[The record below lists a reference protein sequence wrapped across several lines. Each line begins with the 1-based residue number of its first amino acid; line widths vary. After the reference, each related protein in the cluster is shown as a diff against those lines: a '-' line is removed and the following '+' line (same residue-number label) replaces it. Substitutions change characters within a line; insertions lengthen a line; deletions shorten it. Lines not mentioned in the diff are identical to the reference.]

1 MDATGVTELNEF
13 LVLDAVRSAGELT
26 RPELGER
33 LGLSQASVS
42 RIVKRLLADD
52 VITEYAGKTEGPG
65 RNRAILRFNAR
76 AGAVLAVDL
85 GGTKCHGALAD
96 LAGDILDEDYRR
108 TFEHPEA
115 ADTLLASI
123 ASLRAA
129 ADRAGLPVRAVAV
142 GIPALLDPDT
152 GLAVA
157 GPNLGWDGF
166 DLTGVLKSALAEPF
180 TVDNDV
186 NLAALGQ
193 AWRGEGR
200 GASSFVT
207 LSLGT
212 GIGGAVVLDGR
223 VVRGRHNAAGEIGYL
238 LSAPGELRRGTGG
251 PALES
256 RAAGPAIAARARE
269 LAAQD
274 PSGTVLDPAGA
285 TGADVFAAAAAGDP
299 VAAAVL
305 DETVEYVA
313 MAIANITAVLDPQ
326 RVILDGSVGRA
337 LEPYVPRIAELVGR
351 STFAAPEVVVSRLG
365 PNATVVGAIAGALA
379 LERRSTTPAALS
391 FAPGIP
397 SRES

>member
-26 RPELGER
+26 RSELGER

-42 RIVKRLLADD
+42 RIVKRLLADQI
-52 VITEYAGKTEGPG
+52 VTESAGRSEGPG
-65 RNRAILRFNAR
+65 RNASILRFNAR

-85 GGTKCHGALAD
+85 GGTKCHGAVAD
-96 LAGDILDEDYRR
+96 LSGEILAEDYRR
-108 TFEHPEA
+108 TFDRPEA

-123 ASLRAA
+123 ASLRDAA
-129 ADRAGLPVRAVAV
+129 TAAGLPVRAVAV
-142 GIPALLDPDT
+142 GIPALVDPDS

-166 DLTGVLKSALAEPF
+166 DLFGLLKTELAEPF
-180 TVDNDV
+180 AVDNDV

-200 GASSFVT
+200 DASSFVT

-238 LSAPGELRRGTGG
+238 LSHRAQLHRGTGA

-256 RAAGPAIAARARE
+256 VAAGPAIAARARE

-274 PSGTVLDPAGA
+274 PARTTLDPETA
-285 TGADVFAAAAAGDP
+285 TGADVFAAAADGDP
-299 VAAAVL
+299 VAAEVL
-305 DETVEYVA
+305 AETVEHVA
-313 MAIANITAVLDPQ
+313 LAITNITAVLDPQ

-337 LEPYVPRIAELVGR
+337 LEPYVPRIAELVAR
-351 STFAAPEVVVSRLG
+351 NAFAAPEVLVSRLG
-365 PNATVVGAIAGALA
+365 PNATVVGAVAAALT
-379 LERRSTTPAALS
+379 LERRSTAPAAL
-391 FAPGIP
+391 PLTTGIP
-397 SRES
+397 TLES

>member
-42 RIVKRLLADD
+42 RIVKRLLADQ
-52 VITEYAGKTEGPG
+52 VVTESAGRSEGPG
-65 RNRAILRFNAR
+65 RNASILRFNAR
-76 AGAVLAVDL
+76 AGAVIAVDL

-96 LAGDILDEDYRR
+96 LAGEILEEDYRR
-108 TFEHPEA
+108 TFELPEA

-123 ASLRAA
+123 ASLREAA
-129 ADRAGLPVRAVAV
+129 RRTGLPVRAVAV

-166 DLTGVLKSALAEPF
+166 DLGGVLKATLAEPF

-223 VVRGRHNAAGEIGYL
+223 IVRGRHNAAGEIGYL
-238 LSAPGELRRGTGG
+238 LNARTELRRDTAE

-256 RAAGPAIAARARE
+256 RAAGPAIARRARE
-269 LAAQD
+269 LAARD
-274 PSGTVLDPAGA
+274 PSRTTLDPATA

-299 VAAAVL
+299 VATAVL
-305 DETVEYVA
+305 DETVEHVA
-313 MAIANITAVLDPQ
+313 MAITNITAVLDPQ

-351 STFAAPEVVVSRLG
+351 NAFAAPEVLVSRLG

-379 LERRSTTPAALS
+379 LERQSNAPAA
-391 FAPGIP
+391 IP
-397 SRES
+397 FIPFLES

>member
-96 LAGDILDEDYRR
+96 LAGEILDEDYRR

-299 VAAAVL
+299 VATAVL

-391 FAPGIP
+391 FAAGIP
-397 SRES
+397 SLES

>member
-123 ASLRAA
+123 ASLRTA

-397 SRES
+397 SLEC

>member
-96 LAGDILDEDYRR
+96 LAGEILDEDYRR

-285 TGADVFAAAAAGDP
+285 TGADVFGAAAAGDP
-299 VAAAVL
+299 VATAVL

-391 FAPGIP
+391 FAAGIP
-397 SRES
+397 SLES

>member
-1 MDATGVTELNEF
+1 MDSSGVTELNEF
-13 LVLDAVRSAGELT
+13 LVLDAVRTAGEIT

-52 VITEYAGKTEGPG
+52 VVTESSGQTEGPG
-65 RNRAILRFNAR
+65 RNRSILRFNAR
-76 AGAVLAVDL
+76 AGAVIAVDL

-96 LAGDILDEDYRR
+96 LSGEILHEDYRR
-108 TFEHPEA
+108 TFERPEA

-123 ASLRAA
+123 ASLRQAA
-129 ADRAGLPVRAVAV
+129 TEAGLPVRAVAV

-157 GPNLGWDGF
+157 GPNLHWDGF
-166 DLTGVLKSALAEPF
+166 DLPGLLKSELLEPF
-180 TVDNDV
+180 TIDNDV

-212 GIGGAVVLDGR
+212 GIGGAVVLDGQL
-223 VVRGRHNAAGEIGYL
+223 VRGRHNAAGEIGYL
-238 LSAPGELRRGTGG
+238 LTSRTQLRAGTGE

-256 RAAGPAIAARARE
+256 LAAGPGIAARARE

-274 PSGTVLDPAGA
+274 PARTTLDPTTA
-285 TGADVFAAAAAGDP
+285 TGADVFAAATAGDP
-299 VAAAVL
+299 VATTVL
-305 DETVEYVA
+305 DETVEHVA
-313 MAIANITAVLDPQ
+313 MAIVGITAVLDPQ

-337 LEPYVPRIAELVGR
+337 LEPYVPRIADLV
-351 STFAAPEVVVSRLG
+351 SSSVFAPPEVVVSRLG
-365 PNATVVGAIAGALA
+365 PNATVVGAIAGALT
-379 LERRSTTPAALS
+379 LERQATAPAALS
-391 FAPGIP
+391 FTPGIP
-397 SRES
+397 PLES

>member
-1 MDATGVTELNEF
+1 MDSSGVTELNEF
-13 LVLDAVRSAGELT
+13 LVLDAVRTAGEIT

-52 VITEYAGKTEGPG
+52 VITESSGQTEGPG
-65 RNRAILRFNAR
+65 RNRSILRFNAR
-76 AGAVLAVDL
+76 AGAVIAVDL

-96 LAGDILDEDYRR
+96 LSGEILHEDYRR
-108 TFEHPEA
+108 TFERPEA

-123 ASLRAA
+123 ASLRQAA
-129 ADRAGLPVRAVAV
+129 TEAGLPVRAVAV

-157 GPNLGWDGF
+157 GPNLHWDGF
-166 DLTGVLKSALAEPF
+166 DLPGLLKSELLEPF
-180 TVDNDV
+180 TIDNDV

-212 GIGGAVVLDGR
+212 GIGGAVVLDGQL
-223 VVRGRHNAAGEIGYL
+223 VRGRHNAAGEIGYL
-238 LSAPGELRRGTGG
+238 LTSRTQLRAGTGE

-256 RAAGPAIAARARE
+256 LAAGPGIAARARE

-274 PSGTVLDPAGA
+274 PARTTLDPTTA
-285 TGADVFAAAAAGDP
+285 TGADVFAAATAGDP
-299 VAAAVL
+299 VATTVL
-305 DETVEYVA
+305 DETVEHVA
-313 MAIANITAVLDPQ
+313 MAIVGITAVLDPQ

-337 LEPYVPRIAELVGR
+337 LEPYVPRIADLV
-351 STFAAPEVVVSRLG
+351 SSSVFAPPEVVVSRLG
-365 PNATVVGAIAGALA
+365 PNATVVGAIAGALT
-379 LERRSTTPAALS
+379 LERQATAPAALS
-391 FAPGIP
+391 FTPGIP
-397 SRES
+397 PLES

>member
-1 MDATGVTELNEF
+1 MDATGVTQLNEF
-13 LVLDAVRSAGELT
+13 LVLDAVRTTGELT
-26 RPELGER
+26 RSELGER

-52 VITEYAGKTEGPG
+52 VITESSGQTEGPG
-65 RNRAILRFNAR
+65 RNRGILRFNAR
-76 AGAVLAVDL
+76 AGAVIAVDL

-96 LAGDILDEDYRR
+96 LAGEILDEDYRR

-115 ADTLLASI
+115 AQTLLASI
-123 ASLRAA
+123 ANLRAA
-129 ADRAGLPVRAVAV
+129 AAAAGLPVRAVAV

-166 DLTGVLKSALAEPF
+166 DLTGALKAELAEPF
-180 TVDNDV
+180 TIDNDV

-238 LSAPGELRRGTGG
+238 LSDPAQLRHSTGR

-274 PSGTVLDPAGA
+274 PARTALGPSS
-285 TGADVFAAAAAGDP
+285 TGADVFAAAAGGDP
-299 VAAAVL
+299 VAVTVL
-305 DETVEYVA
+305 DETVEHVA

-337 LEPYVPRIAELVGR
+337 LEQYLPRIAELVGR
-351 STFAAPEVVVSRLG
+351 TAFAAPEIVVSRLG

-379 LERRSTTPAALS
+379 LERQSNAPAALP
-391 FAPGIP
+391 FTPFL
-397 SRES
+397 ES

>member
-1 MDATGVTELNEF
+1 MDSSGVTELNEF
-13 LVLDAVRSAGELT
+13 LVLDAVRTAVHIP
-26 RPELGER
+26 RPGLGQR

-52 VITEYAGKTEGPG
+52 VITESSGQTEGPG
-65 RNRAILRFNAR
+65 RNRSILRFNAR
-76 AGAVLAVDL
+76 AGAVIAVDL

-96 LAGDILDEDYRR
+96 LSGEILHEDYRR
-108 TFEHPEA
+108 TFERPEA

-123 ASLRAA
+123 ASLRQAA
-129 ADRAGLPVRAVAV
+129 TEAGLPVRAVAV

-157 GPNLGWDGF
+157 GPNLHWDGF
-166 DLTGVLKSALAEPF
+166 DLPGLLKSELLEPF
-180 TVDNDV
+180 TIDNDV

-212 GIGGAVVLDGR
+212 GIGGAVVLDGQL
-223 VVRGRHNAAGEIGYL
+223 VRGRHNAAGEIGYL
-238 LSAPGELRRGTGG
+238 LTNPTQLRAVTSG

-256 RAAGPAIAARARE
+256 LAAGPGIAARARE

-274 PSGTVLDPAGA
+274 PTRTTLDPATA
-285 TGADVFAAAAAGDP
+285 TGADVFAAATAGDP
-299 VAAAVL
+299 VATTVL
-305 DETVEYVA
+305 DETVEHVA
-313 MAIANITAVLDPQ
+313 MAIVGITAVLDPQ

-337 LEPYVPRIAELVGR
+337 LEPYVPRIAELVAR
-351 STFAAPEVVVSRLG
+351 TVFAAPEVVVSRLG
-365 PNATVVGAIAGALA
+365 PNATVVGAIAGALT
-379 LERRSTTPAALS
+379 LERQATAPAA
-391 FAPGIP
+391 FPFTPGIP
-397 SRES
+397 PLES

>member
-1 MDATGVTELNEF
+1 MDATGVTQLNEF
-13 LVLDAVRSAGELT
+13 LVLDAVRTTGELT
-26 RPELGER
+26 RSELGER

-52 VITEYAGKTEGPG
+52 VITESSGQTEGPG
-65 RNRAILRFNAR
+65 RNRGILRFNAR
-76 AGAVLAVDL
+76 AGAVIAVDL

-96 LAGDILDEDYRR
+96 LAGEILDEDYRR

-115 ADTLLASI
+115 VQTLLASI
-123 ASLRAA
+123 ANLRAA
-129 ADRAGLPVRAVAV
+129 AAAAGLPVRAVAV

-166 DLTGVLKSALAEPF
+166 DLTGALKAELTEPF

-238 LSAPGELRRGTGG
+238 LSDPAQLRQSAGR
-251 PALES
+251 PALEA
-256 RAAGPAIAARARE
+256 RAGGPAIAARARE

-274 PSGTVLDPAGA
+274 PARTALGPSS
-285 TGADVFAAAAAGDP
+285 TGADVFAAAAGGDP
-299 VAAAVL
+299 VAVTVL
-305 DETVEYVA
+305 DETVEHVA

-337 LEPYVPRIAELVGR
+337 LEPYLPRIAELVGR
-351 STFAAPEVVVSRLG
+351 TAFAAPEIVVSRLG

-379 LERRSTTPAALS
+379 LERQSNAPAALP
-391 FAPGIP
+391 FTPFL
-397 SRES
+397 ES